1 MHLPAALSTGL
12 VNATVSMASDSK
24 IFGASHHFLQHG
36 SHRYSIPLHRHLP
49 PTAVGATSDADVH
62 AYVQAHVIRI
72 TAKYNRYFD
81 LFRKTTGVRHHL
93 DRRTGESLSYEGMP
107 GRMRLSDVRDGAL
120 WVGLLDVGTGL
131 GRVQLTAN
139 FDTGSIDSVINLQGS
154 AERCL
159 PSPAEPKQN
168 PGLYD
173 PAASKTAKFTGETF
187 EVEYSDGTTLEG
199 DIILDHV
206 TAAGLEA
213 HSVAIGNAIRSTVNA
228 EDCQAIVGMEP
239 MVPRI
244 HSALYRSGFM
254 SALVEQ
260 NLVSRHLFGF
270 GLWLDNSA
278 RLDLGHIPLQYRGQ
292 ISWTPV
298 ISPENGMW
306 ACAFDISNVREA
318 QIALVDTDT
327 LLIPCLRALPS
338 TAAGM
343 IIREEDGL
351 LYGAYYT
358 SGPTPQISITI
369 AGRPFALSAQALA
382 FKYDGDMTIAGIMG
396 KTDVEVN
403 WYLGDVFLQN
413 VYAVFD
419 ADLQRIGFAPRQQPR
434 TASWDI

>member
-1 MHLPAALSTGL
+1 MHLPIGLSTGL
-12 VNATVSMASDSK
+12 VNATVSMASDAK

-49 PTAVGATSDADVH
+49 LTAVGATSDADVH
-62 AYVQAHVIRI
+62 AYVQAHVVRI

-139 FDTGSIDSVINLQGS
+139 FDTGSIDCVI
-154 AERCL
+154 
-159 PSPAEPKQN
+159 PKQN

-173 PAASKTAKFTGETF
+173 PEASKTAKLTGETF

-199 DIILDHV
+199 DIVLDHV

-228 EDCQAIVGMEP
+228 EDCQAIVGMAF

-244 HSALYRSGFM
+244 HSALYRPGFM

-270 GLWLDNSA
+270 GLRLDGSA

-318 QIALVDTDT
+318 QIALVDTGTT
-327 LLIPCLRALPS
+327 LILGPVELVRRAL
-338 TAAGM
+338 TKAGM

-358 SGPTPQISITI
+358 SGSTPQISITV
-369 AGRPFALSAQALA
+369 AGRPFVLSAEALA
-382 FKYDGDMTIAGIMG
+382 FEYDGDMTIAGIMG

-419 ADLQRIGFAPRQQPR
+419 ADRQRIGFAPR
-434 TASWDI
+434 